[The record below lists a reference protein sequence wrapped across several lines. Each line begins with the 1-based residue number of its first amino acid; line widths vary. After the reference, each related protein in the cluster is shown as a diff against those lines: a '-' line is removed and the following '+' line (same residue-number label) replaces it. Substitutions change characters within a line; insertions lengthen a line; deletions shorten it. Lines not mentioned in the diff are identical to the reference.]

1 MILGTITIALV
12 AIWIGSIVGASV
24 LFATRN
30 VPRLQA
36 LGPLVGAVLTILIIW
51 SLL

>member
-12 AIWIGSIVGASV
+12 AIWIGSIIGAAI
-24 LFATRN
+24 LFATRD
-30 VPRLQA
+30 VPRLQP
-36 LGPLVGAVLTILIIW
+36 LGPLVGATITILIIW